1 MARSRNRAQRT
12 QEEIDN
18 DARVRWDRLF
28 YEEEKRQQNLA
39 RFQLTAP
46 RNDSD
51 DEGGALCPKYDRILR
66 VQGADRVLRMCNFS
80 PAEFE
85 RLWDVLEDHVLAHWN
100 VGRGKKSTHPPKDIL
115 FMTIGA
121 LKHRGNW
128 DVVSSMF
135 EIDPSPFQKMVRKF
149 LSMLEPFLYDAFVVG
164 EERRWKMKKL
174 TLSGHSF
181 KNFPSARY
189 ATDVTFQQSNRP
201 TGGYSNAKKYFSG
214 KHHLYGYKVE
224 VSALPIGAAINCTKF
239 EPGAVADVTMF
250 RDNGAFHRSA
260 MRKLPD
266 EADLSD
272 DGPLPAAYGNDWGVL
287 TDKGYQG
294 LADEYRAIHP
304 KKKARGAPPLTL
316 DELQNNDKIAHDR

>member
-18 DARVRWDRLF
+18 DARVRWERLC

-51 DEGGALCPKYDRILR
+51 DEGGALCPKYDRILS
-66 VQGADRVLRMCNFS
+66 VQGADRVLRMCNFL
-80 PAEFE
+80 PVEFE

-100 VGRGKKSTHPPKDIL
+100 VGRGKKSIHSPKDIL

-121 LKHRGNW
+121 LKHCGNW

-149 LSMLEPFLYDAFVVG
+149 LSMLEPFLYDTFVVG

-189 ATDVTFQQSNRP
+189 ATDITFQQSNRP

-224 VSALPIGAAINCTKF
+224 VSVLPTGAAINSTNF

-260 MRKLPD
+260 MRKLHD

-272 DGPLPAAYGNDWGVL
+272 DGPLSAAYRNDWVC
-287 TDKGYQG
+287 
-294 LADEYRAIHP
+294 
-304 KKKARGAPPLTL
+304 
-316 DELQNNDKIAHDR
+316 